1 MKQRGIVM
9 TVISAALLVVG
20 THMATAQESVIYSF
34 VYGGSDALYPF
45 AGLTA
50 DGAGNFYGTSVY
62 GGTVGAPFSFDGT
75 AYELSPASG
84 GAWTEKVLYS
94 FGVYTG
100 DGTEPYGGVIFDSKG
115 NLYGTTNAGGANGQ
129 GAVFE
134 LSPGSGG
141 AWTEKLIYSFK
152 GGLTD
157 GASPRRGNLVFDS
170 KGNLYGTTFT
180 GGANGATP
188 YDGTVFELSP
198 GTGGTWTE
206 KIIHNFG
213 ANTTDGISPVS
224 GLTFDAAGNLYG
236 TTDLGGVFNYGTVY
250 ELTPGTGGTW
260 TETVL
265 HSFDINGVDG
275 ANPLAGVIIDAQ
287 GNLYGNTQIG
297 GSYGNGN
304 HLGTVYELSKV
315 GGVWTEQVLYSFTGN
330 ANGTTDGVTPVG
342 NLIFDA
348 AGNLYG
354 TTFAGGVE
362 ISSEGTVYELS
373 RSGGTW
379 TEKILYAFAAALS
392 DGHAPES
399 SLVFDA
405 AGNLYGTTSSGGT
418 NSVGQ
423 YGTVFKLAGVV
434 TPSPKFSPAGGAYSA
449 AQTVTISDAAANS
462 TIYYTINGGISPTQY
477 KSPVKVS
484 SSETITAYAISA
496 SLPQSAAAAANYQI
510 GSVAATPW
518 FSPPAGTYTAAQ
530 SVTITDAAP
539 GAAIYYT
546 TNGTTPT
553 TSSTK
558 YTGPISVKSTE
569 TIEAIAIAS
578 GYGDSAVGS
587 SKYTIKV
594 VIPPTEKLLYSFGAI
609 SDDGGVP
616 LASLVSDSKGNFYG
630 TTKYGGPNDIN
641 YSGNTTTAGT
651 AFELSPKT
659 GGGYT
664 EKVIYNFGA
673 STSDGALPIAKLI
686 FDSKGNL
693 YGTTLAGGSYGL
705 GTTFELSPGTSS
717 TWTEKVLYSFGV
729 NLADGKSPEAG
740 LVFDSKG
747 NLYGTTNI
755 GGESDT
761 TFGGG
766 YGTVFELS
774 PGTGSTWTETVL
786 YNFSYLSQTD
796 GFFPASTLVFDANG
810 NLYGTTADGGTAQDL
825 QGGGTVFE
833 LSPAGGGGWTEKVIY
848 NFGGGGPQGYEIDG
862 GVVLDAV
869 GNIYGTAHYGGNGFG
884 LDGTLFELSPAT
896 GNTWTFQV
904 LHSFGAYEGDGINP
918 LAGLVFDASGN
929 LYGTTYHGGANG
941 YGAVFELS
949 PQSGGGWIESVIHNF
964 NLSTTD
970 GANPSASL
978 ILDASGNLY
987 GTTAYGGADGP
998 NNTGTVGGTVFE
1010 IGSTISSAPVV
1021 TLSATSLTF
1030 SAQATGTSSAAKI
1043 VTVKN
1048 TGTASLTVS
1057 GIAITGADPGD
1068 FAKTT
1073 TCGASL
1079 AAGATCTISVTFK
1092 PTATGARSATL
1103 GITDNASG
1111 SPQGVALSGVG
1122 TTAELTPATVN
1133 FGTLATGSTS
1143 AAKTVM
1149 LKNIGTASLA
1159 ISGVAI
1165 KGTDPGD
1172 FAETTTCG
1180 TSLAAGASCT
1190 ISVTFKPTATGTRSA
1205 TLDVTDGAAGS
1216 PQPVALTGVGT
1227 TANLTPAS
1235 VNFGTLATGLTS
1247 AAKTLT
1253 LKNIGTASLTIS
1265 GIAIAGTDPGDFAK
1279 TTTCGTSLAAGA
1291 SCTISVIFK
1300 PITTGTRSATL
1311 DVTDSA
1317 AGSPQPV
1324 SLTGIGTTAEL
1335 TPSNLNFGTLANGSV
1350 SSAKTVTLKNIGTA
1364 SLSITSIAIGGT
1376 NPGDYSETT
1385 TCGTSLAAAA
1395 SCTISVTFKPTTT
1408 GTRSAT
1414 LDVTDGGAGS
1424 PQVVTLTGVG
1434 TTAKL
1439 TPTSLSFGTVTT
1451 GTSSTAKTVTLK
1463 NVGTAS
1469 LTISGIAITGTNA
1482 GDFSQTHTCGSSLA
1496 AGASCTMSVTF
1507 KPTATGTRSA
1517 TLGVTD
1523 GGGGS
1528 PQSVTLSGTGG

>member
-1 MKQRGIVM
+1 MKQCLG
-9 TVISAALLVVG
+9 VVTIIG
-20 THMATAQESVIYSF
+20 AMLFVASTHVATAQESVIYSF
-34 VYGGSDALYPF
+34 VYAASDGLMPF
-45 AGLTA
+45 AGLTP
-50 DGAGNFYGTSVY
+50 DGAGNFYGTTVY
-62 GGTVGAPFSFDGT
+62 GGSVGSPYNFDGT
-75 AYELSPASG
+75 VYELSPASG

-115 NLYGTTNAGGANGQ
+115 NLYGTTNGGGANGQ

-141 AWTEKLIYSFK
+141 TWAEQLIYSFK

-157 GASPRRGNLVFDS
+157 GASPRRGSLVFDS
-170 KGNLYGTTFT
+170 KGNLYGTTFS

-188 YDGTVFELSP
+188 YDGTVYELSP
-198 GTGGTWTE
+198 GTGGAWTE

-213 ANTTDGISPVS
+213 ATGDGANPVS

-236 TTDLGGVFNYGTVY
+236 TTDAGGVYNYGTVY
-250 ELTPGTGGTW
+250 ELTPGSGGTW

-297 GSYGNGN
+297 GSYGQGN

-315 GGVWTEQVLYSFTGN
+315 GGVWTEQILYSFTGN

-362 ISSEGTVYELS
+362 ISSEGTVYELL

-379 TEKILYAFAAALS
+379 TEKILYAFTAALS

-405 AGNLYGTTSSGGT
+405 TGNLYGTTSAGGT
-418 NSVGQ
+418 NSAGQ

-434 TPSPKFSPAGGAYSA
+434 TPSPKFSPPGGAYSS
-449 AQTVTISDAAANS
+449 AQTVTISDAAAGS
-462 TIYYTINGGISPTQY
+462 TIYYTINGSISPAQY
-477 KSPVKVS
+477 KAPVKVS
-484 SSETITAYAISA
+484 SSETITAYAISSA
-496 SLPQSAAAAANYQI
+496 LPQSAAAAANYQI
-510 GSVAATPW
+510 GTVAATPW

-539 GAAIYYT
+539 KATIYYT

-553 TSSTK
+553 ASSTK

-569 TIEAIAIAS
+569 TLEAIAIAS
-578 GYGDSAVGS
+578 GYSDSAVGS
-587 SKYTIKV
+587 SRYTITV
-594 VIPPTEKLLYSFGAI
+594 VTPPTEKLLYSFGAT

-616 LASLVSDSKGNFYG
+616 LANLVSDSKGNFYG
-630 TTKYGGPNDIN
+630 TTKYGGPNDIT

-664 EKVIYNFGA
+664 EKVIYDFGA
-673 STSDGALPIAKLI
+673 STSDGALPIANLI

-705 GTTFELSPGTSS
+705 GTAFELSPGTGS
-717 TWTEKVLYSFGV
+717 TWTEKILYSFGV
-729 NLADGKSPEAG
+729 NLADGKSPAAG

-796 GFFPASTLVFDANG
+796 GYFPASTLVFDANG

-833 LSPAGGGGWTEKVIY
+833 LSPAGGSGWTEKVIY
-848 NFGGGGPQGYEIDG
+848 NFGGGSPQGYEIDG
-862 GVVLDAV
+862 GVVLDAA
-869 GNIYGTAHYGGNGFG
+869 GNIYGTAHYGANGFG
-884 LDGTLFELSPAT
+884 LDGTIFELSPAS
-896 GNTWTFQV
+896 GGTWTFQV

-918 LAGLVFDASGN
+918 LAGLVFAAGN

-949 PQSGGGWIESVIHNF
+949 PQSGGGWIESVLHSF
-964 NLSTTD
+964 NLSATD
-970 GANPSASL
+970 GVNPSASL

-1010 IGSTISSAPVV
+1010 IGSAVSSAPVV
-1021 TLSATSLTF
+1021 TLSTTSLTF
-1030 SAQATGTSSAAKI
+1030 SAQATGTTSAAKI

-1048 TGTASLTVS
+1048 TGTASLTIS

-1079 AAGATCTISVTFK
+1079 AAGASCTISVTFK
-1092 PTATGARSATL
+1092 PTATGTLSATA
-1103 GITDNASG
+1103 GITDNAAG
-1111 SPQGVALSGVG
+1111 TPQGIALSGVG

-1133 FGTLATGSTS
+1133 FGTLATGSVS
-1143 AAKTVM
+1143 AVKTVT
-1149 LKNIGTASLA
+1149 LKNIGTASLT

-1165 KGTDPGD
+1165 TGTDPGD

-1180 TSLAAGASCT
+1180 TSLAAAASCT
-1190 ISVTFKPTATGTRSA
+1190 ISVTFKPTASGTRGA
-1205 TLDVTDGAAGS
+1205 TLGVTDSAAGS
-1216 PQPVALTGVGT
+1216 PQPVTLTGVGT
-1227 TANLTPAS
+1227 TAKLTPAG
-1235 VNFGTLATGLTS
+1235 VNFGALATGLTS
-1247 AAKTLT
+1247 AVKTVT

-1265 GIAIAGTDPGDFAK
+1265 GIAIAGTDPGDFAE
-1279 TTTCGTSLAAGA
+1279 TTTCGASLAAAA
-1291 SCTISVIFK
+1291 SCTISVTFK
-1300 PITTGTRSATL
+1300 PTTTGARSATL
-1311 DVTDSA
+1311 DVTDNAS
-1317 AGSPQPV
+1317 GSPQPV

-1335 TPSNLNFGTLANGSV
+1335 TPSSLNFGTLATAST

-1364 SLSITSIAIGGT
+1364 SITISGVAITGT
-1376 NPGDYSETT
+1376 DSGDYSETT
-1385 TCGTSLAAAA
+1385 TCGSSLAAAA
-1395 SCTISVTFKPTTT
+1395 SCGISVTFKPTAT

-1414 LDVTDGGAGS
+1414 LDVTDDAAGT
-1424 PQVVTLTGVG
+1424 PQLVTLTGVG

-1439 TPTSLSFGTVTT
+1439 TPTSLNLGTVTT
-1451 GTSSTAKTVTLK
+1451 GTASPAKTVTLK

-1469 LTISGIAITGTNA
+1469 LTISDIAITGTDP

-1496 AGASCTMSVTF
+1496 AGASCTISVTF
-1507 KPTATGTRSA
+1507 KPTATGARSA
-1517 TLGVTD
+1517 ALGVTD
-1523 GGGGS
+1523 SGGGS